1 MDRYVW
7 ALVLAGIAADIAF
20 VCATYAGKKRQ
31 SVVLKGLASLCFVM
45 LGVVLYLAHPT
56 TFGALVVT
64 GLALGALGVA
74 VAAGKDNLGDV
85 ILELRFVWQDR
96 RAVVASAV
104 GTVSFLLGHL
114 AYITALLTRDGS
126 SALLALALCAVLSIA
141 SVPALMKRVQVDS
154 RALKTLGALY
164 LVIAVGTFSV
174 ALGCLLTAGVTR
186 LTALFA
192 CGSLIFASSDFM
204 LAYYG
209 FVKKVRP
216 LRAIYL
222 LAYYAAQLLIAC
234 TICWA

>member
-64 GLALGALGVA
+64 GLALGA
-74 VAAGKDNLGDV
+74 LGDV

-234 TICWA
+234 TGYCA

>member
-64 GLALGALGVA
+64 GLALGA
-74 VAAGKDNLGDV
+74 LGDV

-174 ALGCLLTAGVTR
+174 ALGCLLPAGVTR

-234 TICWA
+234 TVYCA

>member
-1 MDRYVW
+1 MDWYVW
-7 ALVLAGIAADIAF
+7 ALVLAGTAADIAF
-20 VCATYAGKKRQ
+20 ICATYTGKKHQ

-45 LGVVLYLAHPT
+45 LGVVLCLAHPT

-64 GLALGALGVA
+64 GLALGALG
-74 VAAGKDNLGDV
+74 DV
-85 ILELRFVWQDR
+85 ILELRFIWQDR

-114 AYITALLTRDGS
+114 AYITALLTRDSS
-126 SALLALALCAVLSIA
+126 SALLALVLCAVLSIV

-164 LVIAVGTFSV
+164 LVIAVGTLSA
-174 ALGCLLTAGVTR
+174 ALGCLFTAGVTH
-186 LTALFA
+186 LTVLFA
-192 CGSLIFASSDFM
+192 CGSLLFASSDFM

-209 FVKKVRP
+209 FIKKVRP

>member
-64 GLALGALGVA
+64 GLALGALG
-74 VAAGKDNLGDV
+74 DV

-126 SALLALALCAVLSIA
+126 SALLALRCAQSF
-141 SVPALMKRVQVDS
+141 R
-154 RALKTLGALY
+154 
-164 LVIAVGTFSV
+164 
-174 ALGCLLTAGVTR
+174 
-186 LTALFA
+186 
-192 CGSLIFASSDFM
+192 
-204 LAYYG
+204 
-209 FVKKVRP
+209 
-216 LRAIYL
+216 LRASPH
-222 LAYYAAQLLIAC
+222 
-234 TICWA
+234 

>member
-64 GLALGALGVA
+64 GLALGA
-74 VAAGKDNLGDV
+74 LGDV

-222 LAYYAAQLLIAC
+222 LAYYAAQLRIAC
-234 TICWA
+234 TVYCA

>member
-64 GLALGALGVA
+64 GLALGA
-74 VAAGKDNLGDV
+74 LGDV